1 MSGKHFRDFRKIWD
15 QLQGKK
21 PHMPHFLSAI
31 RLQGIRGINDLN
43 IRLEY
48 PVSVIA
54 GGNASGKSTVLFAA
68 ACAYKV
74 PGAGTKTYVPST
86 LFPRY
91 NPKQGTRHDEDREI
105 TLEYTY
111 STKNGVLSMLWRC
124 TKRWKRTFGGRR
136 NVKQPERDLYLR
148 TLSNLSN
155 PSEVR
160 SILQMSYL
168 NKFPTEEHLTPAQID
183 FAQGMLPFRYS
194 EVVKLSGSGG
204 GQNLLFAANKNGASY
219 SELHMSAGERAILR
233 LSREIAQL
241 NNALV
246 LIDEVEA
253 GLHPMAQNLLML
265 HLQQL
270 ALRNDLQIIVTSH
283 SPVVLDSVPR
293 YARIFLERNEQG
305 DITVC
310 PPYRDIIQNALYGR
324 SSEALNILCEDDAA
338 EAILNGVVDVL
349 SYEQI
354 IRRDAVCTG
363 RDTGAQEFPGHAA
376 AFKKFGLIENF
387 VFVLDGDQNRDNE
400 KMAEKIKEA
409 GGSQRIPV
417 LFLPGDH
424 APECW
429 VWKCLTTD
437 MEESLAKRLG
447 SDANSLR
454 KMLSQLNALYDRASG
469 TPSEIAKTKLRNL
482 AENLSKE
489 PAILCHIVA
498 KHEAGKKDS
507 DIQPLVEQLKQCVF
521 DWRKD

>member
-1 MSGKHFRDFRKIWD
+1 
-15 QLQGKK
+15 
-21 PHMPHFLSAI
+21 
-31 RLQGIRGINDLN
+31 
-43 IRLEY
+43 
-48 PVSVIA
+48 
-54 GGNASGKSTVLFAA
+54 
-68 ACAYKV
+68 
-74 PGAGTKTYVPST
+74 
-86 LFPRY
+86 
-91 NPKQGTRHDEDREI
+91 
-105 TLEYTY
+105 TY
-111 STKNGVLSMLWRC
+111 STKNGVLSMRWRR
-124 TKRWKRTFGGRR
+124 TKGWNRSFLGRR
-136 NVKQPERDLYLR
+136 HVKQPERALYLR

-160 SILQMSYL
+160 SVLRMSYL
-168 NKFPTEEHLTPAQID
+168 KKPPTEEHLTPAQIH
-183 FAQGMLPFRYS
+183 FAQSMLPFKYR

-241 NNALV
+241 DNALV

-253 GLHPMAQNLLML
+253 GLHPFVQNLLML

-283 SPVVLDSVPR
+283 SPVVLDSVPSH
-293 YARIFLERNEQG
+293 ARIFLERNEQG

-310 PPYRDIIQNALYGR
+310 PPYRDIIQNALYGQ

-349 SYEQI
+349 SHEQTI
-354 IRRDAVCTG
+354 QRDAVRIG

-387 VFVLDGDQNRDNE
+387 VFVLDGDQHRDNE
-400 KMAEKIKEA
+400 KMADKIKAA
-409 GGSQRIPV
+409 GGSQEIPV
-417 LFLPGDH
+417 LFLPGDY

-429 VWKCLTTD
+429 VWKCLTTELRD
-437 MEESLAKRLG
+437 SLAKRLG

-454 KMLSQLNALYDRASG
+454 KMLNQLNALYDGASG

-498 KHEAGKKDS
+498 KHEAGEKDS
-507 DIQPLVEQLKQCVF
+507 DIQPLVEQLKKCVL
-521 DWRKD
+521 DWRED

>member
-1 MSGKHFRDFRKIWD
+1 MAGKHFRDIWD

-21 PHMPHFLSAI
+21 PHMRPFLSMI
-31 RLQGIRGINDLN
+31 RLQGIRGINDLS

-74 PGAGTKTYVPST
+74 PGAGPKTYVPST

-91 NPKQGTRHDEDREI
+91 TPKQGTRHDEDRKI
-105 TLEYTY
+105 AIDYRY
-111 STKNGVLSMLWRC
+111 STENDVFPMQWRR

-136 NVKQPERDLYLR
+136 NVKQPERAIYLR

-155 PSEVR
+155 PSELR
-160 SILQMSYL
+160 SVLRMSYL
-168 NKFPTEEHLTPAQID
+168 KNPPTEEPLTPTQID
-183 FAQGMLPFRYS
+183 FAQSMLQSLKYR

-204 GQNLLFAANKNGASY
+204 QNLLFADNKNGASY

-241 NNALV
+241 KDALV

-283 SPVVLDSVPR
+283 SPVVLDSVPSH
-293 YARIFLERNEQG
+293 ARIFLERNEQG
-305 DITVC
+305 DIISC

-324 SSEALNILCEDDAA
+324 SSEALNILCEDAAA

-349 SYEQI
+349 SYEQTVQ
-354 IRRDAVCTG
+354 RDAIRTG
-363 RDTGAQEFPGHAA
+363 RDTGAKEFPEHAA

-387 VFVLDGDQNRDNE
+387 VFVLDGDQRGGNIAEQIRD
-400 KMAEKIKEA
+400 K

-424 APECW
+424 APEFW

-437 MEESLAKRLG
+437 MDSLAQPLG
-447 SDANSLR
+447 SDVNSLR
-454 KMLSQLNALYDRASG
+454 KILNQLNALHDGASDAQ
-469 TPSEIAKTKLRNL
+469 SEIVKNKLHNL
-482 AENLSKE
+482 AERLGQGTAS
-489 PAILCHIVA
+489 LCRIVA
-498 KHEAGKKDS
+498 RHEAEKKDS